1 MNFSNPSVMS
11 KKIQQNNSVATTKS
25 FAASFGVHAAV
36 LAAAAYVTASSP
48 IIRPSEERVVISLN
62 EYTQSDGNI
71 RRLETSTAAKRA
83 EQTPKKT
90 PPAGSHSI
98 RPITPEPV
106 RETSEASPVPA
117 APHLPEASAP
127 LASLPMPA
135 SSPSAK
141 RIDSPHPT
149 LSAPVHE
156 LPKPPAQGND
166 ISGAAL
172 GHIRAMIEKAVVY
185 PSIARKLRLEGVVT
199 VFFILNSDGTV
210 DNAKISSTSGSKLLD
225 EKALHTILSLS
236 GDYPALGKTVEL
248 NIPIAFNLSYSKI

>member
-1 MNFSNPSVMS
+1 MNFSNPIVMS

-90 PPAGSHSI
+90 PPAASHSI

-106 RETSEASPVPA
+106 RETSEASPVPT

-127 LASLPMPA
+127 LAHDPVPA
-135 SSPSAK
+135 SSPPSK
-141 RIDSPHPT
+141 SIDSPQSFP
-149 LSAPVHE
+149 SPPVHE
-156 LPKPPAQGND
+156 LPKAPIRSDD
-166 ISGAAL
+166 IGGAAL
-172 GHIRAMIEKAVVY
+172 GHIRAMIEQAATY
-185 PSIARKLRLEGVVT
+185 PTIARKLRLEGVVT
-199 VFFILNSDGTV
+199 VFFVLKSDGTV
-210 DNAKISSTSGSKLLD
+210 DTARIASSSGSRLLD
-225 EKALHTILSLS
+225 EKALQTILGLS
-236 GDYPALGKTVEL
+236 GDYPPVGKTVEL
-248 NIPIAFNLSYSKI
+248 SIPIAFTLKKS